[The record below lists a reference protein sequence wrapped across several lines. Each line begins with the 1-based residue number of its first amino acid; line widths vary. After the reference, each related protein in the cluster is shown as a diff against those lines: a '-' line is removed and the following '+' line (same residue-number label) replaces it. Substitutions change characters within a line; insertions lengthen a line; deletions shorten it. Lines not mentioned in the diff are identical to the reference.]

1 MIEEVT
7 AILSEGQAVIKRRK
21 EANDTSL
28 ENFNGKRI
36 RIGQVIKS
44 VSVYTC
50 NNAHWYKDKFLSIND
65 LILVVTF
72 CFDWLDGY
80 GAHATHIKQ
89 FDVAFKV

>member
-7 AILSEGQAVIKRRK
+7 TILSEGQDVIKRRK

-50 NNAHWYKDKFLSIND
+50 NNAH
-65 LILVVTF
+65 
-72 CFDWLDGY
+72 
-80 GAHATHIKQ
+80 
-89 FDVAFKV
+89 